1 MIIGHQLRCHKRTG
15 AYHDSI
21 LGHTLIHIDNTAIR
35 LREIVHKAWTCFR
48 CVDRQH
54 QTIRFHRINLQ
65 ISCRTLM
72 HCNQIFQA
80 FFHSFSITGLSIGK
94 AHSIFQ
100 CNLPGKIIYQ
110 LISFCDPWLQLHGV
124 IDLHQSFSNAITY
137 TCPSAVCAVRINV
150 GFLIFCIE
158 GGISKDKCFLTSCI
172 CTGCC
177 LCLCT
182 TCTVSLF

>member
-1 MIIGHQLRCHKRTG
+1 MIICHQLRCHKRTCTH
-15 AYHDSI
+15 YDSI
-21 LGHTLIHIDNTAIR
+21 LGHTLIHIDNTAIG

-48 CVDRQH
+48 CMDRQH
-54 QTIRFHRINLQ
+54 QTICFHRINLQ

-110 LISFCDPWLQLHGV
+110 FITFCDPWLQLHGI

-137 TCPSAVCAVRINV
+137 ACPSAVCAVRINI
-150 GFLIFCIE
+150 GFLIFRIE

-172 CTGCC
+172 RTGCY